1 MGIWYLSED
10 GKGCYADLF
19 YEPMEE
25 LHEKSK
31 VSLAGPL
38 GQVAAHETGH
48 LVLGTNSHAPGGIM
62 RAVWESGQLAS
73 ASKGPAPGT
82 KPCKP
87 RRGKW
92 ETERLS
98 FFWGLRRRAC
108 QSLP

>member
-1 MGIWYLSED
+1 MGISD

-25 LHEKSK
+25 LHETSK
-31 VSLAGPL
+31 VSLASRL
-38 GQVAAHETGH
+38 GQVAAHETVH
-48 LVLGTNSHAPGGIM
+48 LLLGTNSHAAGGIM
-62 RAVWESGQLAS
+62 RAVWESGQLAR
-73 ASKGPAPGT
+73 ASKGPARGT